1 MRHNPR
7 DQRLLRYLAA
17 MPFLDRLELALVSKS
32 ADRTVHDAVGRL
44 ERRGFVASIRH
55 ATSAITTTRR
65 LFPTPAG
72 VQYLAQRDF
81 TSVDALLR
89 RYPVSGHWQRLLL
102 GRLDAVAVLYRL
114 TCMIADAAG
123 RIPEF
128 QWFRANPLDAVAVLP
143 DGRTVGILR
152 QGPTSDK
159 TGFAKRVWRLLE
171 QPYFDLLLVLVPD
184 QVRLRHARRLLY
196 ALAPSILVTE
206 ETNATRASF
215 EDKVWYLRSVGHPLS
230 LKEGLTLGSSSHLLP
245 QEQPL
250 TRARLLDELEVP
262 DLPDHAPEHLLPAL
276 LKPAEKGA
284 LDLLADWPWITA
296 EHLGRMLGVT
306 RVRTSHLTVTLVR
319 AGLACRYPIEGKERF
334 APTGKGLAVLAR
346 RDRTLARR
354 LQHQWS
360 GETLEPEEPFNWRHV
375 EGRRSRLLLR
385 HLAHTTAVHRFMAR
399 MAEQARAAGWRLRQ
413 MDPPH
418 RAARH
423 FRYSYGAD
431 LRSIHPD
438 AFGVLRGRGKREAF
452 FLEWERRAVR
462 PGTMAARLA
471 PYLRYY
477 ADHHPVDDNGVVPL
491 VCIVFDDPL
500 AEARFHAVAR
510 REMRAARVKV
520 PLWVTH
526 TEALERHGPLGP
538 VWRNPDHLE
547 PTFAFAAKL
556 IQNLYQR

>member
-1 MRHNPR
+1 MRHNPK
-7 DQRLLRYLAA
+7 DIRLLRHLAA
-17 MPFLDRLELALVSKS
+17 MPFLDRLELALVSKTP
-32 ADRTVHDAVGRL
+32 DRTAYDAVNRL
-44 ERRGFVASIRH
+44 EKRGYVASIRH

-65 LFPTPAG
+65 LYPTPAG
-72 VQYLAQRDF
+72 LRYFAWRDF
-81 TSVDALLR
+81 TTVDELLR

-128 QWFRANPLDAVAVLP
+128 QWFRANPLDAAAILP

-152 QGPTSDK
+152 QGPTADK

-171 QPYFDLLLVLVPD
+171 APYFDLLLVLVPD
-184 QVRLRHARRLLY
+184 HVRLRHASKLLY
-196 ALAPSILVTE
+196 PTPQSILVTE
-206 ETNATRASF
+206 EANATRSTF
-215 EDKVWYLRSVGHPLS
+215 ENKVWYLRSVGHPIS
-230 LKEGLTLGSSSHLLP
+230 LKEGLTLGSSSQLLP

-250 TRARLLDELEVP
+250 TRARLLDEFDVP

-306 RVRTSHLTVTLVR
+306 RVRTSQLTVTLVR
-319 AGLACRYPIEGKERF
+319 AGLACRHPIEGRERF
-334 APTGKGLAVLAR
+334 APTAKGLAVLAR
-346 RDRTLARR
+346 RDRTLAPR
-354 LQHQWS
+354 LQYQWS
-360 GETLEPEEPFNWRHV
+360 GETLEPDEPLSWRHV

-385 HLAHTTAVHRFMAR
+385 HLTHTTAVHRFMAR

-423 FRYSYGAD
+423 FRYGYAGD

-438 AFGVLRGRGKREAF
+438 AFGVLRGRGRREAF

-462 PGTMAARLA
+462 PGTMAARLS

-477 ADHHPVDDNGVVPL
+477 ADHHPVNDNGVVPL
-491 VCIVFDDPL
+491 VLLVFDDAL
-500 AEARFHAVAR
+500 AEAPFTRWPAGR
-510 REMRAARVKV
+510 CGTRGSRC
-520 PLWVTH
+520 PS
-526 TEALERHGPLGP
+526 G
-538 VWRNPDHLE
+538 
-547 PTFAFAAKL
+547 
-556 IQNLYQR
+556 

>member
-7 DQRLLRYLAA
+7 DIRLLRCLAA
-17 MPFLDRLELALVSKS
+17 MPFLDRLELALISKTP
-32 ADRTVHDAVGRL
+32 DRTVYDAVGRL
-44 ERRGFVASIRH
+44 EKQGFVASIRH
-55 ATSAITTTRR
+55 ATHAITTTRR
-65 LFPTPAG
+65 LYPTSAG
-72 VQYLAQRDF
+72 VRYLAQRDF
-81 TSVDALLR
+81 TTVDDLLR
-89 RYPVSGHWQRLLL
+89 KYPVSGHWQRLLL

-114 TCMIADAAG
+114 TCMLADAAG

-128 QWFRANPLDAVAVLP
+128 QWFRANPLDAVVVLP

-152 QGPTSDK
+152 QGPTADK

-171 QPYFDLLLVLVPD
+171 EPYFDLLLVLVSD

-206 ETNATRASF
+206 EANVTRSSF
-215 EDKVWYLRSVGHPLS
+215 EDKVWFLRSVGHPIS
-230 LKEGLTLGSSSHLLP
+230 LKEGLTLGSASQLLP

-250 TRARLLDELEVP
+250 TRARLLDEIDVP
-262 DLPDHAPEHLLPAL
+262 DLPDNAPDYLLLAL

-306 RVRTSHLTVTLVR
+306 RVRTSQLTVTLVR
-319 AGLACRYPIEGKERF
+319 AGLACRYPIEGRERY
-334 APTGKGLAVLAR
+334 APTGKGLAVLTR
-346 RDRTLARR
+346 RDRTLAPR
-354 LQHQWS
+354 LQSQWS
-360 GETLEPEEPFNWRHV
+360 GESLKPEEPFSWRHV
-375 EGRRSRLLLR
+375 EGRRSRLLVR

-423 FRYSYGAD
+423 FRHGHWGE

-491 VCIVFDDPL
+491 VLLVFDDPL

-510 REMRAARVKV
+510 RELRSAGVKV
-520 PLWVTH
+520 PLWVTY
-526 TEALERHGPLGP
+526 TEALEELGPLGP

-547 PTFAFAAKL
+547 PTYAFK
-556 IQNLYQR
+556 